1 MRRLISPPKNR
12 GGCSAARRKGWK
24 PAAAERIVFT
34 ITQLPSGVR
43 VATAE
48 MAHMESVSVGV
59 WVGVGGRYEPARLS
73 GVSHF
78 IEHLLFK
85 GTHRRSAKQISQDV
99 EGIGGYLN
107 AFTSEE
113 TTCYYAKASHE
124 HLETLLDVLTDMYL
138 YPRFA
143 VADIDKERGV
153 IKDELLMYRDQPDH
167 YVHELLTE
175 TLWPAHPLG
184 RSLTGTDKTLDAM
197 DRRALLDF
205 KTRKYIA
212 ATTVI
217 AVAGRCRHDDIV
229 GRVEKML
236 TPLRDG
242 RAPAFAAAHEQQ
254 RAPRLRFFSK
264 SCEQSHLAIGVRGYS
279 RHDSRRYALK
289 ALSVILGENM
299 SSRLFQVIR
308 ERHGLAYSIQSSTS
322 YFADTGAL
330 LISAGLD
337 TKRLHRAIALILAE
351 MRKMAQQP
359 PSAVE
364 LARAKDYAIGQM
376 RLGLE
381 STANRMMWLGEHLLA
396 YGMIQTPAE
405 VERRIS
411 EVTTADVQNAAA
423 DLFRNCRLN
432 VAVITPSKDERG
444 INALLSF

>member
-1 MRRLISPPKNR
+1 
-12 GGCSAARRKGWK
+12 
-24 PAAAERIVFT
+24 
-34 ITQLPSGVR
+34 
-43 VATAE
+43 
-48 MAHMESVSVGV
+48 MAHMESVSLGV
-59 WVGVGGRYEPARLS
+59 WVGVGGRYESARLS
-73 GVSHF
+73 GASHF

-85 GTHRRSAKQISQDV
+85 GTPRRSARQISQTV

-113 TTCYYAKASHE
+113 NTCYYAKASHE
-124 HLETLLDVLTDMYL
+124 HIDTLLDVLTDMYL
-138 YPRFA
+138 HPRFA

-153 IKDELLMYRDQPDH
+153 IKEELLMYHDQPDH

-175 TLWPAHPLG
+175 SLWPGHPLG
-184 RSLTGTDKTLDAM
+184 RSLAGTVKSLDGM
-197 DRRALLDF
+197 DRRALLNF
-205 KTRKYIA
+205 KQKKYVA
-212 ATTVI
+212 ANTVV
-217 AVAGRCRHDDIV
+217 AVAGHCRHDDIV
-229 GRVEKML
+229 PRVEKML
-236 TPLRDG
+236 ALPRDG
-242 RAPAFAAAHEQQ
+242 RPPTYTPVHEQQ
-254 RAPRLRFFSK
+254 RAARLRFLNK
-264 SCEQSHLAIGVRGYS
+264 NCEQSHLAIGIRGYS

-322 YFADTGAL
+322 YFSDTGAL

-337 TKRLHRAIALILAE
+337 TRRLHRALALILVE
-351 MRKMAQQP
+351 LRKLSKQP

-364 LARAKDYAIGQM
+364 LQRAKDYAIGQM

-396 YGMIQTPAE
+396 YGTIQSPAE
-405 VERRIS
+405 VEQRIIA
-411 EVTTADVQNAAA
+411 VTPADVQTAAR
-423 DLFRNCRLN
+423 DIFRNNRLN

>member
-1 MRRLISPPKNR
+1 VS
-12 GGCSAARRKGWK
+12 
-24 PAAAERIVFT
+24 ERPTFE
-34 ITQLPSGVR
+34 ITQLSSGVR

-48 MAHMESVSVGV
+48 MAHMESVSLGL
-59 WVGVGGRYEPARLS
+59 WIGVGGRYEPARLS
-73 GVSHF
+73 GASHF

-85 GTHRRSAKQISQDV
+85 GTVRRTAKQISQTV

-124 HLETLLDVLTDMYL
+124 HLDTLLDVLTDMYL
-138 YPRFA
+138 HPRFA
-143 VADIDKERGV
+143 TVDINKERGV
-153 IKDELLMYRDQPDH
+153 IKEELLMCRDQPDH

-175 TLWPAHPLG
+175 TLWPEHPLG
-184 RSLTGTDKTLDAM
+184 RSLTGSPKTLDAM
-197 DRRALLDF
+197 DRRALLGF
-205 KTRKYIA
+205 KHKKYVSVN
-212 ATTVI
+212 TVV

-229 GRVEKML
+229 RRVERML
-236 TPLRDG
+236 TLPHDG
-242 RAPAFAAAHEQQ
+242 RPPTFAPARERQ
-254 RAPRLRFFSK
+254 RVPRLRFFK
-264 SCEQSHLAIGVRGYS
+264 KNCEQSHLAIGVRGYS

-289 ALSVILGENM
+289 VLSVILGENM

-337 TKRLHRAIALILAE
+337 TKRLPRALALILAE
-351 MRKMAQQP
+351 LRKGPKQP

-364 LARAKDYAIGQM
+364 LRRAKDYAIGQM

-381 STANRMMWLGEHLLA
+381 STANRMMWIGEHLLA
-396 YGMIQTPAE
+396 YGSIQSPAE
-405 VERRIS
+405 VEERIAA
-411 EVTTADVQNAAA
+411 VTTEDVQAIAA
-423 DLFRNCRLN
+423 DLFRNNRLN
-432 VAVITPSKDERG
+432 VAVITPSRDERG